1 MNPVPG
7 TPKLS
12 PARILGGKGGRS
24 PPPRRDSPI
33 CGAGFCFGSLLNPK
47 RGRNGPRMTQYDHL
61 TRLIGSE

>member
-24 PPPRRDSPI
+24 PPPLGGI
-33 CGAGFCFGSLLNPK
+33 LLSAEQDFALVPSS
-47 RGRNGPRMTQYDHL
+47 
-61 TRLIGSE
+61 TRKEAEMDREWPNTII

>member
-24 PPPRRDSPI
+24 PPLGGI
-33 CGAGFCFGSLLNPK
+33 LLSAEQDFALVPSS
-47 RGRNGPRMTQYDHL
+47 
-61 TRLIGSE
+61 TRKEAEMDREWPNTII